1 MSSRDEYVAVIKQAF
16 VTLGKKAAMEYIVA
30 KIPALG
36 KGFAGTTL
44 NPILGFF
51 IGLAMKGITEGAETA
66 AFFLYIDMR
75 VGEQGKDF
83 EAAAY
88 ENYRAQREGTPE
100 EKLRAENNLKVT
112 LRNLVHLAR

>member
-16 VTLGKKAAMEYIVA
+16 VTLGKKAAMDYIVA
-30 KIPALG
+30 QIPALG
-36 KGFAGTTL
+36 KGIAGAIV
-44 NPILGFF
+44 NPVIGFF
-51 IGLAMKGITEGAETA
+51 ITQALEGIIEGAETA

-75 VGEQGKDF
+75 VGDQGKDF

>member
-1 MSSRDEYVAVIKQAF
+1 MSSRDVYVDVIKEAF
-16 VTLGKKAAMEYIVA
+16 ITLGKKAAMEFIVA
-30 KIPALG
+30 KLPFLQS
-36 KGFAGTTL
+36 GFGAIIV
-44 NPILGFF
+44 NPIVGYF
-51 IGLAMKGITEGAETA
+51 ITMAVKGITEGAETA

-100 EKLRAENNLKVT
+100 EKLRAENNLKIT